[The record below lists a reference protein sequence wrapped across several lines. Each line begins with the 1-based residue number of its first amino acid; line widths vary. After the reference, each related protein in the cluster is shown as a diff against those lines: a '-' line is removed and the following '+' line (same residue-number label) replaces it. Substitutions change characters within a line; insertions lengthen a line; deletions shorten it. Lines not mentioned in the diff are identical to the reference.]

1 MRTTETTAMEM
12 MGWRG
17 RALVQELKH
26 RLARVLDAVDE
37 DEMRARTAEESG
49 LLAVAAEHV
58 AYWLR
63 WVDDDKEWLLGAA
76 MEQVEG
82 DPAKVT
88 WEVFTA
94 QLVFEIDAEIE
105 ALGRVREAL
114 TAPPLDA
121 DGGGS
126 DDKHVRTGTASFP
139 Y

>member
-17 RALVQELKH
+17 RALAQELKH

-63 WVDDDKEWLLGAA
+63 WVDDDREWLLDAA

-82 DPAKVT
+82 DPQKVT
-88 WEVFTA
+88 WEVFVR
-94 QLVFEIDAEIE
+94 QLVFEADAEIE
-105 ALGRVREAL
+105 ALKRVREAL
-114 TAPPLDA
+114 AAPWTTEETTA
-121 DGGGS
+121 
-126 DDKHVRTGTASFP
+126 TA
-139 Y
+139 